1 MMECLNLCIKFLDE
15 LEKTTIQ
22 PQIRIKMN
30 ELTERYEKA
39 KQNSIDFMRTGQIT
53 NYFNALIEMN
63 KYRRLLN
70 AVMAN

>member
-1 MMECLNLCIKFLDE
+1 
-15 LEKTTIQ
+15 
-22 PQIRIKMN
+22 MN

-39 KQNSIDFMRTGQIT
+39 KQNLIDFMRTGQIT
-53 NYFNALIEMN
+53 NYFNALVEMN

>member
-22 PQIRIKMN
+22 PQNKNKMN
-30 ELTERYEKA
+30 ELTKKHETA
-39 KQNSIDFMRTGQIT
+39 KQNSIDFMRTGQIG
-53 NYFNALIEMN
+53 NYFNALLEMN

-70 AVMAN
+70 AVIAN

>member
-1 MMECLNLCIKFLDE
+1 
-15 LEKTTIQ
+15 
-22 PQIRIKMN
+22 MN
-30 ELTERYEKA
+30 ELANKHETA

-53 NYFNALIEMN
+53 NYFNALVEMN